1 MLFPTTYPISADIL
15 VFKVFFF
22 LAPAILA
29 RSVQSPF
36 LSLIVVIIVYS
47 FPALLIATAYGAPF
61 FFFFPS
67 PEINEKKKK
76 VSPNK
81 NLTNLACWIVWT
93 FYMLVWSHLIRS
105 VMHSTRL
112 LHQKH
117 QHTFWNH
124 SEWEILQLDC
134 TLCRDLNS
142 AFFFFSAFTRITCIL
157 FTKIGKQA
165 HLGRGYTGVTS
176 NRILKS
182 TTPLNLMGV
191 TLCCRIWVVEPGGR
205 LPADLL
211 HNSRV
216 SSVIRS

>member
-1 MLFPTTYPISADIL
+1 MLDCLDILYVSLITSYQIINAFNQTVASKTPAHILKSFRMRNPTTGLYL
-15 VFKVFFF
+15 VQGPEQCIFFF
-22 LAPAILA
+22 L
-29 RSVQSPF
+29 
-36 LSLIVVIIVYS
+36 
-47 FPALLIATAYGAPF
+47 
-61 FFFFPS
+61 
-67 PEINEKKKK
+67 
-76 VSPNK
+76 
-81 NLTNLACWIVWT
+81 
-93 FYMLVWSHLIRS
+93 
-105 VMHSTRL
+105 
-112 LHQKH
+112 
-117 QHTFWNH
+117 
-124 SEWEILQLDC
+124 
-134 TLCRDLNS
+134 
-142 AFFFFSAFTRITCIL
+142 AFTRITCIL